1 MLNRRYTVALK
12 GLVDATNRLAVAEE
26 KINALRLEQ
35 LRRDLAEKDRSTVAP
50 NRDAIPPKI
59 PTKK

>member
-12 GLVDATNRLAVAEE
+12 GLVTATNRLAAAEE

-35 LRRDLAEKDRSTVAP
+35 MRRDLSAP
-50 NRDAIPPKI
+50 NQTTPPPAGAVPPKI

>member
-12 GLVDATNRLAVAEE
+12 GLVTATNRLAAAEE

-35 LRRDLAEKDRSTVAP
+35 IRRDLSAP
-50 NRDAIPPKI
+50 NPPPRPEAGAVPPKI
-59 PTKK
+59 QTKK